1 MNLNL
6 LGSTDL
12 VVSHVGIG
20 LAALGRP
27 GYINIGHAE
36 DLERNYDNEA
46 MEARAHEMLDEAY
59 KNGVRY
65 FDAARSYGRAEEYLG
80 NWLRAR
86 EIPPET
92 VTVGSKWGY
101 TYTAEWKVDAA
112 AHEIKEHSLSVLQKQ
127 FEESRFNLGE
137 YLNLYQIHS
146 ATMESGVLKNKSVL
160 GELARLK
167 SEGIA
172 IGLSVSG
179 FRQKEVIHQS
189 AAQLVDGVR
198 LFDSVQATWNLLEQS
213 AGEALSDAKKMGI
226 GIIIKEPLANGR
238 LTIRNREPLFADR
251 LNALNREAKRL
262 KTTIDGL
269 AIAAVLA
276 QPWADVVLSGAARVD
291 HLRSNLR
298 AVDVMWDQEAE
309 SALDWIK
316 ESPESYWEERKGL
329 SWN

>member
-1 MNLNL
+1 
-6 LGSTDL
+6 
-12 VVSHVGIG
+12 V
-20 LAALGRP
+20 
-27 GYINIGHAE
+27 
-36 DLERNYDNEA
+36 
-46 MEARAHEMLDEAY
+46 LDEAY

-65 FDAARSYGRAEEYLG
+65 FDAARSYGQAEEYLG

-86 EIPPET
+86 EVPPET

-213 AGEALSDAKKMGI
+213 AGEALSVAKKMGI
-226 GIIIKEPLANGR
+226 GVIIKEPLANGR
-238 LTIRNREPLFADR
+238 LTIRNRELLFADR

-291 HLRSNLR
+291 HLQSNLR

-316 ESPESYWEERKGL
+316 EPPEGYWEERKGL

>member
-1 MNLNL
+1 LNL

-36 DLERNYDNEA
+36 DLERNYANTA
-46 MEARAHEMLDEAY
+46 MEARAHEMLDEAHN
-59 KNGVRY
+59 NGVRY
-65 FDAARSYGRAEEYLG
+65 FDVARSYGRAEEYLG
-80 NWLRAR
+80 NWLRTR

-101 TYTAEWKVDAA
+101 TYTAGWKVDAA
-112 AHEIKEHSLSVLQKQ
+112 VHEIKEHSLSVLKKQ
-127 FEESRFNLGE
+127 FEESRFNLGT

-160 GELARLK
+160 GGLARLK

-179 FRQKEVIHQS
+179 VRQKEVIRQS
-189 AAQLVDGVR
+189 AALLVDGVR

-226 GIIIKEPLANGR
+226 GVIIKEPLANGR

-251 LNALNREAKRL
+251 LNTLNREAKRL
-262 KTTIDGL
+262 KATIDGL

-276 QPWADVVLSGAARVD
+276 QPWADVVLSGAVRMD

-316 ESPESYWEERKGL
+316 ESPEAYWEGRKGL
-329 SWN
+329 RWN

>member
-1 MNLNL
+1 MNR

-36 DLERNYDNEA
+36 DLERNYDNTA
-46 MEARAHEMLDEAY
+46 MEARAHGVLDEAY

-86 EIPPET
+86 KILPKT

-112 AHEIKEHSLSVLQKQ
+112 AHEVKEHSLSVLKKQ
-127 FEESRFNLGE
+127 FEESRFNLGF

-179 FRQKEVIHQS
+179 FRQKEMIHES
-189 AAQLVDGVR
+189 AMLLVDGVR

-213 AGEALSDAKKMGI
+213 AGEALAAAKKMGI
-226 GIIIKEPLANGR
+226 GVIVKEPLANGR
-238 LTIRNREPLFADR
+238 LTTRNREPLFADR
-251 LNALNREAKRL
+251 LDALNRESKRL

-276 QPWADVVLSGAARVD
+276 QPWADVVLSGAAGTD

-298 AVDVMWDQEAE
+298 AVDVVWDQEAE

-316 ESPESYWEERKGL
+316 ESPEAYWEARKGL
-329 SWN
+329 RWN